1 MLMNVTP
8 SNPRIVADDAD
19 NLACTVRVHDPDHP
33 QDAVQNPGQ
42 SGMALPLWITALLRW
57 DGRTWSAPRV
67 VSASGDHPE
76 TAYGL
81 ACAAG
86 GLLVAEPVLDAVDR
100 HPPRMHRIEVHAVD
114 GALPPLHAGGSVAD
128 ACPCCGQTRSRTL
141 RSCPSPP
148 SVRASRRQRTQPG
161 KLLPAM
167 LRYSGPGPSF
177 V

>member
-1 MLMNVTP
+1 M
-8 SNPRIVADDAD
+8 
-19 NLACTVRVHDPDHP
+19 RVHDPDHP

-81 ACAAG
+81 ACAGG
-86 GLLVAEPVLDAVDR
+86 GLLVAKPVLDAVDR
-100 HPPRMHRIEVHAVD
+100 HPPRMHRIEVHAVA

-128 ACPCCGQTRSRTL
+128 AVPVL
-141 RSCPSPP
+141 PSNPITHAPELPFAP
-148 SVRASRRQRTQPG
+148 SMRASRRQRTQPG